1 MNQLEKLWESVK
13 KAEAALL
20 ATSADGSVTMRTV
33 SPVYY
38 RDAILIF
45 TCSKSQKYQQMK
57 ANPNCCVEIG
67 GYFVEAKPEFL
78 GLTMLD
84 ENAALREVYAEKFT
98 DAFDE
103 DAVYGGRK
111 AEFVLLKP
119 VRVKSWMIE
128 NGAPT
133 GPFEHEF
140 S

>member
-13 KAEAALL
+13 KEETALL

-45 TCSKSQKYQQMK
+45 TCPKSQKYQQLK
-57 ANPNCCVEIG
+57 ANASCCIEIG
-67 GYFVEAKPEFL
+67 GYFVETTPEFL
-78 GLTMLD
+78 GPTMLD
-84 ENAALREVYAEKFT
+84 ENAALREVYIEKFA

-103 DAVYGGRK
+103 DAVHGGRK

-119 VRVKSWMIE
+119 IRVKSWCIE
-128 NGAPT
+128 NGVPS

-140 S
+140 